1 MRNGKIAKRSWLGWT
16 AALLALLVGLA
27 YAAVDRDVAL
37 VLKSKGDAKVRKA
50 ITKKWEQAK
59 RGKRL
64 DSGDLVRTGEDGLV
78 ALVFTD
84 DKSMLKVRAN
94 SDVTIRAK
102 REKKSVSKRIFME
115 VGQLWAKVT
124 KGQTDFRV
132 ETPSGVAAV
141 KGTEFYGMV
150 DRDGTF
156 TVIGIQ
162 GLVELFNRYG
172 SVMVGPGK
180 TGRVRRG
187 EAPKTQPT
195 GQFDDWAKEDKT
207 GKTLEIEF
215 EDASGQKKVLK
226 IRYEEQ

>member
-187 EAPKTQPT
+187 E
-195 GQFDDWAKEDKT
+195 
-207 GKTLEIEF
+207 
-215 EDASGQKKVLK
+215 
-226 IRYEEQ
+226 